1 MEHAS
6 AGLEKILSRSLRRAP
21 LGQGPLMAWPLA
33 CGYAVAGRT
42 KALDFADGILRVE
55 VSDKGRKAEL
65 QALAPQYLAVI
76 NRYVGESVK
85 RIEFIIASK

>member
-6 AGLEKILSRSLRRAP
+6 EGLEKIVSRSLRRAP

-33 CGYAVAGRT
+33 CGHTVAGRT

-55 VSDKGRKAEL
+55 VSDKGWKAEL

-76 NRYVGESVK
+76 NRYVGENVK
-85 RIEFIIASK
+85 RIEFVVAAK